1 MSTSTGYFPMWGEA
15 KSTDRD
21 VESGLYPGI
30 GETEQM
36 LRLGCVTWV
45 VVHFL
50 SCHSS
55 DSSFEPLQVYP

>member
-1 MSTSTGYFPMWGEA
+1 MWGEA

-50 SCHSS
+50 SCNSS